1 MNILVYGSG
10 AVGRYLAAH
19 LSKTGQHVVL
29 ISRSNTP
36 QLNEAGIT
44 VLKDQGTS
52 LRVKPLAVP
61 SLRQALIKA
70 DELDKPYDYILITT
84 KSYDIPDVINQIA
97 AYIPNP
103 PPIITMQNGIDIE
116 LALTNQFGEDKVIA
130 GSLTIPVSY
139 GNNLDIVEER
149 SDRGICFASV
159 ERSDNH
165 QPVIKLFK
173 QSGLTVESIADYESL
188 KWSKALTNMVGNA
201 TSAIVNRHPGILYK
215 YNPIFQLEMHMLQEA
230 LAVMKAKN
238 IKVIDLP
245 GTSVKRLVFGMKWL
259 PKGWLQS
266 IMTKQVAKGRGD
278 KMPSFQIDLAAGKE
292 KNEVLY
298 HNGAVNRIGRE
309 LGVPTYVNAAL
320 TNLLLS
326 VAYGEIEWDVYSGKP
341 KALIKAVNR
350 HIRNQKKA
358 EANKS
363 EE

>member
-44 VLKDQGTS
+44 VLKDQGSTV
-52 LRVKPLAVP
+52 RVQPLAVP

-70 DELDKPYDYILITT
+70 DEIDKPFDYILITT

-116 LALTNQFGEDKVIA
+116 LALTNQFGADKIIA

-139 GNNLDIVEER
+139 NHNLDIVEER
-149 SDRGICFASV
+149 SDRGVCFASV
-159 ERSDNH
+159 EKSKNH
-165 QPVIKLFK
+165 LPVVKMFK

-188 KWSKALTNMVGNA
+188 KWSKALTNMIGNA
-201 TSAIVNRHPGILYK
+201 TSAIINRHPGVLYK
-215 YNPIFQLEMHMLQEA
+215 YKPIFQLEMRMLNEA
-230 LAVMKAKN
+230 LAVMKAKK

-245 GTSVKRLVFGMKWL
+245 GTSVKRLVFGMRWL
-259 PKGWLQS
+259 PQNWLHS
-266 IMTKQVAKGRGD
+266 ILTRQVAKGRGD
-278 KMPSFQIDLAAGKE
+278 KMPSFQIDLAAGKQ

-309 LGVPTYVNAAL
+309 MGIPTYINAAL
-320 TNLLLS
+320 TDTLLGI
-326 VAYGEIEWDVYSGKP
+326 AYGEIDWQLYSGKP
-341 KALIKAVNR
+341 KAFITAVNH
-350 HIRNQKKA
+350 HIRDQKKKETA
-358 EANKS
+358 E
-363 EE
+363 